1 MKKYLFTSL
10 FGLSLLIPG
19 TQARALSCLPVDM
32 YIDTTIGNDDVVIFT
47 AKSLEQ
53 ITSDG
58 YTAEVLAV
66 TSAQQGYVEEKIYAY
81 HTKDE
86 TWGYL
91 CNNGPKEVGSTGMY
105 IAERGTTGKYSV
117 TQRLDTTADAALITS
132 ITATIK
138 KADVVSEVVTFSAA
152 DRINQIMTT
161 IKDLLHE
168 IMLLISERAYWQ
180 NHQ

>member
-19 TQARALSCLPVDM
+19 TQAYALSCLPIDM
-32 YIDTTIGNDDVVIFT
+32 YINSTIGNDDVVIFT

-53 ITSDG
+53 IAGDG
-58 YTAEVLAV
+58 YTAEVLEV
-66 TSAQQGYVEEKIYAY
+66 TSAEQGYVEEKVYAY

-180 NHQ
+180 SHQ